1 MAGTNV
7 VIFEMEIKIRVR
19 ICKIYWGKDHQDLL
33 MNWVGKCSK
42 GKKVKNDY

>member
-19 ICKIYWGKDHQDLL
+19 ICKIYWGKGSSGFANELGREMQ
-33 MNWVGKCSK
+33 
-42 GKKVKNDY
+42 